1 LLDQADDRI
10 QGELF
15 LTGLDDPELTPM
27 QRSETILQIEQ
38 RNGLTDGELA
48 EIVEIVPKGTNGLSE
63 GLTDAETAD
72 TVIQKSGVYTGA
84 PNNILETGY
93 SEGMVLRITE
103 KGYQEEQVRTVI
115 EEMLLW
121 NIDVE
126 NVADHVLERLIDRNV
141 TAKDIN
147 DAVQEPLHKSTI
159 KYDDTG
165 KPSWEMIGRTVT
177 VVQNPETGKLITVY
191 RTSSKL
197 VERLIKGNGYE
208 NKLPQSLS

>member
-1 LLDQADDRI
+1 MLDQADDRI

-48 EIVEIVPKGTNGLSE
+48 EIVEIVPKETNGLSE

-84 PNNILETGY
+84 PNNILEAGY